1 MFLPIYRSRIKDG
14 KILEVNN
21 SSDRKVQNK
30 EIIIPIQVSVKIIII
45 CTMYIIK

>member
-1 MFLPIYRSRIKDG
+1 MSYSFFHSRVKDG
-14 KILEVNN
+14 KIVEVNN

-45 CTMYIIK
+45 